1 MVLVISPTLCILRLK
16 SMSYSCSQIS
26 LYKLRPFS
34 FLMCPV
40 FPAGPLGCFPT
51 FGHPS
56 QRHQWELNS
65 YIAQEKKS
73 LWTSSGERGSGER
86 ERKSQR
92 WKSQTETEKRETR
105 KEGMERKNPRIFL
118 THWTEHV
125 CVCMCMCVCMLKL
138 HLWIKKILASKKS
151 KIHSK
156 QTNKIQSNEDLLVW
170 GFGFHFGFFV
180 WFVTC
185 KFVL

>member
-1 MVLVISPTLCILRLK
+1 
-16 SMSYSCSQIS
+16 MSYSCSQIS

-56 QRHQWELNS
+56 QRHQWEHSESSTHTLPRR
-65 YIAQEKKS
+65 KS
-73 LWTSSGERGSGER
+73 LCEPALGR
-86 ERKSQR
+86 EGQGREKKSQR

-105 KEGMERKNPRIFL
+105 KEGIERKNPRIFL

-125 CVCMCMCVCMLKL
+125 CVCACMCMLKL

-170 GFGFHFGFFV
+170 GFGFYFGFFV